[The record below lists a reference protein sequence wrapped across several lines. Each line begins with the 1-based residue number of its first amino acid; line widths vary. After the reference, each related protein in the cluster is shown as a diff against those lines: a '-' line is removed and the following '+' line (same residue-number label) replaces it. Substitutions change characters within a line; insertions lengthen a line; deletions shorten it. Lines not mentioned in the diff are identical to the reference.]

1 MKQKLCAFFSFFA
14 GIILLSSCSQ
24 AATQTTSTVPATTTP
39 ATTTVATT
47 TPPNTTTTVA
57 PATKPQYGG
66 EITLGLYTNVVD
78 FEEISGFFGPPE
90 LNTIQLTNEDL
101 LMGDWTKS
109 PAGTN
114 ETTYAAFRLQFETGA
129 IAESWDMSQ
138 LPQGIMVFKIRQG
151 IHYALD
157 PNSDAS
163 KLVNGR
169 ELTADDV
176 VFSLKQAF
184 TNTKSYLY
192 GTYPDLRTAS
202 ITAPDK
208 YTVRYE
214 TAPASASNALDSRDR
229 VRPYRSS
236 RGRAEVRQYD
246 RLA

>member
-1 MKQKLCAFFSFFA
+1 LLCALFS
-14 GIILLSSCSQ
+14 ILISVLSLASCNQ
-24 AATQTTSTVPATTTP
+24 PQTTTSNATTSPSTP
-39 ATTTVATT
+39 ATTTAPKTT
-47 TPPNTTTTVA
+47 TPPPTTTASPVN
-57 PATKPQYGG
+57 KPQYGG

-114 ETTYAAFRLQFETGA
+114 ETTYAAFRLQFEAGA

-138 LPQGIMVFKIRQG
+138 LPQGIMVFKIRKG

-157 PNSDAS
+157 PSTDAS

-184 TNTKSYLY
+184 TNTKSYMY
-192 GTYPDLRTAS
+192 GAYPDLRTAS

-214 TAPASASNALDSRDR
+214 CAPSSASNALTR
-229 VRPYRSS
+229 VTECVHIVPT
-236 RGRAEVRQYD
+236 
-246 RLA
+246 LT